1 MAAEMQQQDTD
12 GARRNSHLPLNLPSI
27 REGQS
32 AHFETLIDPDMGD
45 DCKKFNKQGT
55 IGMESV
61 STAAPTGSQGLS
73 SWDPSVASM
82 TSPVASMEPG
92 WLDEQDDFFV
102 EEDDTSREALPR
114 PPPGLEIV
122 DGKPVLAS
130 KSPSKI
136 QSDELPSRGSAL
148 HASGQC
154 RPCAWFWKPQ
164 GCENGKECGHCHLCP
179 KGELQSRKKEKI
191 TKMRASTESEQES
204 PESQEVELPMPKTD
218 GDTEGA
224 HMLGPPG
231 LLPVDLPSKGAEL
244 HGTGKCRPCA
254 WFWKPQ
260 GCSNGKECGHC
271 HACPEAE
278 LKNRKKEK
286 QAILR
291 SQNGNENEEDNGQDA
306 EGNYYGDCMSPYNME
321 YMSMNPFSVPPIL
334 GSLPSYGSMLH
345 GTGRCRP
352 CAWFWKAQGCQNGQ
366 ECGHCHICPD
376 GEIKARKRVKVAV
389 MRMTAGMIGP
399 QPYGAQEDQQEAEE
413 PDSEEVVGSSG
424 EDSNASTQEPKS
436 NEPLPEPLKLS
447 ETLTVSETLS
457 LPSRG
462 SVLHGT
468 GNCRPCAWFWKPEKC
483 LKDKECNYCHICSED
498 EIKARKKVK
507 GKAMRMGAIQPLKR
521 GTDSRVPRVLNIN
534 AVI

>member
-1 MAAEMQQQDTD
+1 MSSLD
-12 GARRNSHLPLNLPSI
+12 
-27 REGQS
+27 S
-32 AHFETLIDPDMGD
+32 A
-45 DCKKFNKQGT
+45 
-55 IGMESV
+55 
-61 STAAPTGSQGLS
+61 
-73 SWDPSVASM
+73 
-82 TSPVASMEPG
+82 VASMEPG
-92 WLDEQDDFFV
+92 WLDQQDNLL
-102 EEDDTSREALPR
+102 ALDMR

>member
-122 DGKPVLAS
+122 DCTAAPVVAS
-130 KSPSKI
+130 KLPNEA
-136 QSDELPSRGSAL
+136 QSDE
-148 HASGQC
+148 
-154 RPCAWFWKPQ
+154 
-164 GCENGKECGHCHLCP
+164 
-179 KGELQSRKKEKI
+179 
-191 TKMRASTESEQES
+191 
-204 PESQEVELPMPKTD
+204 
-218 GDTEGA
+218 GA
-224 HMLGPPG
+224 QILGPPG
-231 LLPVDLPSKGAEL
+231 LELPSKGAER

>member
-122 DGKPVLAS
+122 DCTAAPVVAS
-130 KSPSKI
+130 KLPNEA
-136 QSDELPSRGSAL
+136 QSDE
-148 HASGQC
+148 
-154 RPCAWFWKPQ
+154 
-164 GCENGKECGHCHLCP
+164 
-179 KGELQSRKKEKI
+179 
-191 TKMRASTESEQES
+191 
-204 PESQEVELPMPKTD
+204 
-218 GDTEGA
+218 GA
-224 HMLGPPG
+224 QILGPPG
-231 LLPVDLPSKGAEL
+231 LELPSKGAER

-260 GCSNGKECGHC
+260 GCSNGKECEHC
-271 HACPEAE
+271 HVCPEGE
-278 LKNRKKEK
+278 IYKRKKEK
-286 QAILR
+286 KMILR
-291 SQNGNENEEDNGQDA
+291 SEDANENDEETAGESNFF
-306 EGNYYGDCMSPYNME
+306 CMPIGMQSME
-321 YMSMNPFSVPPIL
+321 YTSMNPMMLPPGL

-345 GTGRCRP
+345 GTGLCKP
-352 CAWFWKAQGCQNGQ
+352 CAWFWKAKGCQKGQ
-366 ECGHCHICPD
+366 ECGHCHICPE

-389 MRMTAGMIGP
+389 MHMTAGMLRG
-399 QPYGAQEDQQEAEE
+399 QQTYEEEVDQQDAEE
-413 PDSEEVVGSSG
+413 PDEEEVVASSG
-424 EDSNASTQEPKS
+424 EGDSNASIQEPRS

-447 ETLTVSETLS
+447 EMLTVSEMLS
-457 LPSRG
+457 LSSRG

>member
-1 MAAEMQQQDTD
+1 MTAEIQQQQDMD
-12 GARRNSHLPLNLPSI
+12 GARRNSQLPLRLPQI
-27 REGQS
+27 CEGEKLEGS
-32 AHFETLIDPDMGD
+32 HFEKLIDD
-45 DCKKFNKQGT
+45 DCCKKLNAQGMVGT
-55 IGMESV
+55 ESV
-61 STAAPTGSQGLS
+61 STAAPTASEGLS
-73 SWDPSVASM
+73 SWGSGMMSMDP
-82 TSPVASMEPG
+82 TC
-92 WLDEQDDFFV
+92 LDQEDEDLFV
-102 EEDDTSREALPR
+102 EEDETSGKMPR
-114 PPPGLEIV
+114 PPPGLEIADV
-122 DGKPVLAS
+122 TPMPLVSSTSAS
-130 KSPSKI
+130 
-136 QSDELPSRGSAL
+136 QDELPSRGSAL
-148 HASGQC
+148 HASKQC